1 MRMDWLVAFRQTAE
15 MKSLTKASELL
26 HISQPALSK
35 QIRNLEVELGAP
47 LLVRSTTGVTLTP
60 AGHILLEGS
69 KNILN
74 EMNAIRREIA
84 LAQDEGKSD
93 LTIGSWPSI
102 ATIFLPGQ
110 IARSQ
115 QAIGQLD
122 IKFRVFYCFYDL
134 LTSLENGII
143 DAALFDD
150 RGVNHSF
157 FSTPVFSEKF
167 FMFVNVDHPVYGNK
181 DEVSFDEIKHENF
194 VMLTEGCDARMLI
207 DQEFSNRNEKMN
219 IALEFELGQSILG
232 YIHANLGISIL
243 PEIFIIQMKN
253 TTKAIPIA
261 DFGTVREISVITR
274 EKSVNR
280 QLGFIFDSV

>member
-1 MRMDWLVAFRQTAE
+1 MRIEWLGAFRQIAE
-15 MKSLTKASELL
+15 MKSLTKASEFL

-35 QIRNLEVELGAP
+35 QIRNLEVELGAQ
-47 LLVRSTTGVTLTP
+47 LLLRSTTGVTLTQ
-60 AGHILLEGS
+60 AGQILLEGS

-74 EMNAIRREIA
+74 DMNAIRREIA
-84 LAQDEGKSD
+84 LIQDEGKSD

-115 QAIGQLD
+115 QAKGQLD

-150 RGVNHSF
+150 REVNHSF

-167 FMFVNVDHPVYGNK
+167 FMFVNVDHPVYGSK
-181 DEVSFDEIKHENF
+181 DEVFFDEIKHENF
-194 VMLTEGCDARMLI
+194 VMLTEGCDVRMLI
-207 DQEFSNRNEKMN
+207 DQEFSGRNEKMN

-261 DFGTVREISVITR
+261 DFGTVRRISAITR

>member
-84 LAQDEGKSD
+84 LAQEEGKSD

-167 FMFVNVDHPVYGNK
+167 FMFVNVDHPVYGNI